1 MQAILEKE
9 RKTAVFTVSSCGGI
23 YLVFALGARE
33 YGIELVK
40 VRKIVGI
47 TTPVSKVHRYL
58 KIDLCSSHISPFF
71 PGGIVPHYVK
81 GIIRLHNKVIPI
93 IDLRLKLGF
102 QEAVYTHE
110 TSIII
115 VDSKDKP
122 AGIIVDKILEM
133 LDIKSEEIE
142 DALPAGT
149 KIRAEVFT
157 GVAIRNEKARI
168 LLDIDRVLTEE

>member
-23 YLVFALGARE
+23 YLLFALGARE

-81 GIIRLHNKVIPI
+81 GIIRLHNKVIPL
-93 IDLRLKLGF
+93 IDLRVRLGF
-102 QEAVYTHE
+102 QEAVYTH
-110 TSIII
+110 
-115 VDSKDKP
+115 DMNH
-122 AGIIVDKILEM
+122 IL
-133 LDIKSEEIE
+133 
-142 DALPAGT
+142 
-149 KIRAEVFT
+149 
-157 GVAIRNEKARI
+157 
-168 LLDIDRVLTEE
+168 